1 MLKFDADNQG
11 NAQKQLVTD
20 YPDIVAR
27 VFNEKKDALLA
38 EIKKGLFCAISGL
51 VYTTEFQK
59 RGLPHVH
66 LLIFLQ
72 TPFKIRDLVHVNSI
86 VSAKL
91 PDPNLHSNLWNAV
104 TELMLHNLYGATYP
118 NAPCMQDGKCSKQY
132 PMPFNPETQFGN
144 NGYPNYA

>member
-1 MLKFDADNQG
+1 M
-11 NAQKQLVTD
+11 
-20 YPDIVAR
+20 AR

-38 EIKKGLFCAISGL
+38 EIRKGLFGAISGL

-72 TPFKIRDLVHVNSI
+72 APFKIRDSVYVDLI

-91 PDPNLHSNLWNAV
+91 PDPNLHPNLWNAV
-104 TELMLHNLYGATYP
+104 TGLMLHNLYGATYP

-132 PMPFNPETQFGN
+132 PMPFNPETQFGD
-144 NGYPNYA
+144 NGYPDYARPNDG